1 MLEEFE
7 KSVKATLYDRLTSPL
22 VGSLVTAWSICNYKF
37 FLIILSNLS
46 FAEKSVALEN
56 YFSRS
61 NDFIRLLNWILSCFN
76 RGEITSPTFCY
87 YLNTYAIPVCW
98 AVIYIFVY
106 PWAAE
111 KVFKKWQNYIEKKRE
126 IKNDIEK
133 KRRITVE
140 EAEEL
145 YKACL
150 KKKNEI
156 MELMQNSENELK
168 EWKDRC
174 NLLLNE
180 KQQLKER
187 LEKYEPMPVVLTD
200 EVKDE
205 DPEISAE
212 AYDIL
217 KKIVDSGSV
226 NISHFRSQMRNSLFV
241 GEVEIPLDDRA
252 DMYISELI
260 NEGFIASSTKDHYVL
275 QTSGVNYVKKYEK
288 YSDLNKRLNNLESTL
303 SWKDD
308 MDALPKE
315 AVDLLKRIVATK
327 ENVFQVREFDQ
338 SKILFFG
345 NNGKISLGFNE
356 DVFLNE
362 LVERGFLKALPYHQY
377 MVTETGYNFINDLS
391 QQ

>member
-98 AVIYIFVY
+98 AIIYIFVY

>member
-7 KSVKATLYDRLTSPL
+7 KSVKATLYDRLASPL
-22 VGSLVTAWSICNYKF
+22 IGSYVTAWCIFNYKII
-37 FLIILSNLS
+37 LIIFSDLQYTQKSEYIDAL
-46 FAEKSVALEN
+46 FAPWWN
-56 YFSRS
+56 YPVRYGFPLLWSAFYVFCYPAIAKFVFRKWQKYIK
-61 NDFIRLLNWILSCFN
+61 DKRDIKHEIEGTRLLTLAESE
-76 RGEITSPTFCY
+76 EIRTK
-87 YLNTYAIPVCW
+87 YLQSENKIA
-98 AVIYIFVY
+98 
-106 PWAAE
+106 
-111 KVFKKWQNYIEKKRE
+111 
-126 IKNDIEK
+126 
-133 KRRITVE
+133 
-140 EAEEL
+140 
-145 YKACL
+145 
-150 KKKNEI
+150 
-156 MELMQNSENELK
+156 ELMQNSENELK

-205 DPEISAE
+205 DPEISVE

-288 YSDLNKRLNNLESTL
+288 YSDLNQRVNNLENTI
-303 SWKDD
+303 SWGG
-308 MDALPKE
+308 MAALPKE
-315 AVDLLKRIVATK
+315 AVDLLKKIVAIK

-362 LVERGFLKALPYHQY
+362 LVERGFLKPSQNDQY
-377 MVTETGYNFINDLS
+377 MVTAAGYNFVNNPE
-391 QQ
+391 QQKNTYP